1 MDFEKEVKKTE
12 SKYHMKSSM
21 HRKMAAIL
29 QNAYSNALM
38 ILCKIQVKF
47 VDDPVAKDP
56 IDALSAYLN
65 GNGLTYFRRQD
76 IS

>member
-1 MDFEKEVKKTE
+1 
-12 SKYHMKSSM
+12 M

-38 ILCKIQVKF
+38 ILSKIQVKF

-65 GNGLTYFRRQD
+65 SNGLTYFRRQD
-76 IS
+76 IN